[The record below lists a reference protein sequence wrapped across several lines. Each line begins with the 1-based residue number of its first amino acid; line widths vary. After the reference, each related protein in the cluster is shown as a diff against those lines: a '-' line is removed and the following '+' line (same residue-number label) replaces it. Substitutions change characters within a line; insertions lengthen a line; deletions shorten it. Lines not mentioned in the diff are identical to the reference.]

1 MWPKVHLHSKLAKRS
16 KKIDSI
22 TKKLFFRTL
31 IVVGGRLCFSLT
43 NQLELDLKGAPPTP
57 PHPTKSGELTY
68 K

>member
-31 IVVGGRLCFSLT
+31 IVILWGEDYVSLSQI
-43 NQLELDLKGAPPTP
+43 N
-57 PHPTKSGELTY
+57 
-68 K
+68 